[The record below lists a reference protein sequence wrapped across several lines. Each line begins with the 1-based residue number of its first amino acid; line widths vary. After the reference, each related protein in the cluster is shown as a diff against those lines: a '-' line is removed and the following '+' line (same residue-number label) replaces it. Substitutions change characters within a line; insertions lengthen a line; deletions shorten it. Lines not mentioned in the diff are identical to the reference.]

1 MMDATSGTSADE
13 LRGLVGAAAVEGA
26 RAEFALRTLLVG
38 LLDSQYAEI
47 VAAGVPV
54 STLIANCRAIT
65 SVHLDLDEQQ
75 RSMVKGWLGDIDG
88 LMTAR
93 NRLVH
98 SILAI
103 DQSDPA
109 DEQAQRIT
117 ALYSKYQKPGLS
129 ATMSLDEAREVAGKL
144 RTATDAL
151 LLWTFS
157 TLPAASQQQ
166 VHPL

>member
-1 MMDATSGTSADE
+1 M
-13 LRGLVGAAAVEGA
+13 GAAAVEGA
-26 RAEFALRTLLVG
+26 RSEFALRCLLVG

-54 STLIANCRAIT
+54 DTLNANCRAIV
-65 SVHLDLDEQQ
+65 SVHLDLNEQQ
-75 RSMVKGWLGDIDG
+75 KTKAKDLLSDIKG

-103 DQSDPA
+103 DQSDVA
-109 DEQAQRIT
+109 AEQSQQIT
-117 ALYSKYQKPGLS
+117 ALYSKHQKPGLS
-129 ATMSLDEAREVAGKL
+129 ETMSVDEAHAVAEKL
-144 RTATDAL
+144 RNAADEL
-151 LLWTFS
+151 LTWTFS
-157 TLPAASQQQ
+157 TLPAASKQQ